1 MRRAAALEL
10 VIFDCDGVL
19 VDSEPISNRV
29 LAAAL
34 SEAGL
39 PTTQES
45 SMRDYM
51 GRSWSACV
59 EIFEARLGR
68 ALPGAFEAS
77 FMSQLETALRA
88 ELQAVPGIH
97 DALARIATPS
107 CIASSGRP
115 EKMRITLGMTGLWER
130 FEGRIFSAAD
140 VARAKPFPDLFL
152 HAAERMGATPAR
164 CIVVEDSPRGVEAGV
179 AAGMRVLGYAG
190 RTDARALEVAGA
202 EVFAD
207 MRELPE
213 RLLVRVPAGFAEDGL
228 DRRD

>member
-1 MRRAAALEL
+1 
-10 VIFDCDGVL
+10 
-19 VDSEPISNRV
+19 
-29 LAAAL
+29 
-34 SEAGL
+34 
-39 PTTQES
+39 
-45 SMRDYM
+45 M

-68 ALPGAFEAS
+68 ALPADFETD
-77 FMSQLETALRA
+77 FTRRLEAALRA
-88 ELQAVPGIH
+88 ELRPVPGIH

-115 EKMRITLGMTGLWER
+115 EKMRITLGLTGLWQR
-130 FEGRIFSAAD
+130 FEGRIFSAVE

-152 HAAERMGATPAR
+152 HAATRMGASTGA
-164 CIVVEDSPRGVEAGV
+164 CVVVEDSPRGVEAGV

-190 RTDARALEVAGA
+190 RTDARALEAAGA

-213 RLLVRVPAGFAEDGL
+213 RLRAPRP
-228 DRRD
+228 RRASATSDP